1 MQRLGFGTFENLHI
15 RSGEPIFDPPPRVV
29 RDVKFGGDNG
39 PRLESALD
47 DFALKAQ
54 VRDLFDHFDTLRTGT
69 IRTLEVKHGLPF
81 RMQVEEAAG

>member
-1 MQRLGFGTFENLHI
+1 MGITARA
-15 RSGEPIFDPPPRVV
+15 RR
-29 RDVKFGGDNG
+29 
-39 PRLESALD
+39 SALD

-54 VRDLFDHFDTLRTGT
+54 VRDLFDHFDALRTGT